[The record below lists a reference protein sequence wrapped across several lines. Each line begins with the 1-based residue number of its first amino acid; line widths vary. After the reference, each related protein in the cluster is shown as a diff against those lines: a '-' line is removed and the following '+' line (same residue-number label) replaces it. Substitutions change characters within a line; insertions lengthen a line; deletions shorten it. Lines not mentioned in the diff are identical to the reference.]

1 MSTPHDPNTP
11 AGAVPPVP
19 PAPAAPDAPAP
30 ASAPTTPPPAPA
42 AYPQGYA
49 QPYAQGQPGA
59 YAPVPPSGY
68 GQPVPGLPPQPD
80 NRPKTLALV
89 ALILAVVGFIA
100 AVISFI
106 ASSVGSAPTGLI
118 FVIVGGVLLLAAFVL
133 SIVVLA
139 SRKQGGKGLGIAGLI
154 VSVVGGIVFVA
165 AVIVWAASAFIGTVN
180 SAVESATSP
189 SSAVSAP
196 ADDSTTDDSATDDN
210 AAPADGTYD
219 EDAYLAD
226 VRPKIRA
233 VFKEIE
239 PSVDDATIDAA
250 YSDDTLVFLGSTLL
264 NEYNSLGDDVI
275 ATEAETLVSSS
286 GDMFSQEQAESFM
299 RDILESAQKY
309 LVEQ

>member
-100 AVISFI
+100 AC
-106 ASSVGSAPTGLI
+106 VGFAPIGLI
-118 FVIVGGVLLLAAFVL
+118 FVIVGGVLLAAAFVL

-139 SRKQGGKGLGIAGLI
+139 SRKQGGKGLGIAGLV
-154 VSVVGGIVFVA
+154 VSVVGGIVFGFALTVSIA
-165 AVIVWAASAFIGTVN
+165 WMLIGTVN